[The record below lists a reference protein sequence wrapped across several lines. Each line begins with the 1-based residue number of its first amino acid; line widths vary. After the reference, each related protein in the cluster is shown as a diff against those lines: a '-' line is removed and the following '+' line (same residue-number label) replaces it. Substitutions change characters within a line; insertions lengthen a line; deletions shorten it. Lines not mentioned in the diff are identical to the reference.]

1 MRRLVLLVV
10 LAFAAPAAAQ
20 SQPELK
26 QPEVLTHKPSGF
38 WTSPRPAQGGAY
50 RYRMMGIGAALLL
63 ATGLLTWRLVKRAN
77 AERAHR
83 NQPR

>member
-1 MRRLVLLVV
+1 MRRLVICLV
-10 LAFAAPAAAQ
+10 LAFAVTPAFAQ
-20 SQPELK
+20 QQPMR

-63 ATGLLTWRLVKRAN
+63 ATGLLTWRLVKKAS
-77 AERAHR
+77 AERRAR
-83 NQPR
+83 QSDR